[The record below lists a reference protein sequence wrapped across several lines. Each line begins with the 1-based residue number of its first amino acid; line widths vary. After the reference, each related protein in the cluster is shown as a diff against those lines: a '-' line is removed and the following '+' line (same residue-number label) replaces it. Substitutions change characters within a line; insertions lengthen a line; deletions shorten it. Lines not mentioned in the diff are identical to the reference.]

1 MSKIRFNK
9 TAEPNTPSLNKSSLY
24 VDTIDNHLK
33 RKKDDGS
40 IIDYDSG
47 VSAEAI
53 QDAIGAIL
61 TDTSTIDMTY
71 DDALNQI
78 KSDIVPSSITDTQI
92 NKISPTKI
100 TDAQNGRFE
109 ASVITNNASSTQII
123 SLDCALDQTLM
134 VEVRLTARRIGGLA
148 GSPGDGATFKRSF
161 RVKTISSSVTVHD
174 LQSDYTSRDV
184 PTMNVNVTVS
194 GTNVLVN
201 VIGVLDNNIQWNCD
215 VITSINK

>member
-1 MSKIRFNK
+1 MSRIRFTK
-9 TAEPNTPSLNKSSLY
+9 TTEPATPPANKSTFY
-24 VDTIDNHLK
+24 IGTDDHLK
-33 RKKDDGS
+33 RKLDNGTV
-40 IIDYDSG
+40 IDYDLGSS
-47 VSAEAI
+47 VENI
-53 QDAIGAIL
+53 QDAVGAAL

-71 DDALNQI
+71 DDTLNQI
-78 KSDIVPSSITDTQI
+78 KSDIVPGSITDTQVD
-92 NKISPTKI
+92 KISPTKI

-109 ASVITNNASSTQII
+109 SSLITNNATPTQII

-184 PTMNVNVTVS
+184 PTMNVTVNVST
-194 GTNVLVN
+194 TNVIVN
-201 VIGVLDNNIQWNCD
+201 VIGVLDNNLQWNCD